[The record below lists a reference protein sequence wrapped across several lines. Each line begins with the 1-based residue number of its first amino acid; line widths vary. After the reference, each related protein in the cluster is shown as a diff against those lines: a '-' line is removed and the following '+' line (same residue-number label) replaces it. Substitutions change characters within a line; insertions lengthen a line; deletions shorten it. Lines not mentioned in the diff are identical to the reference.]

1 MNGLGYTLRYF
12 AADLAPMIVFLLV
25 FLMSRNIYL
34 ATGVGIG
41 LAALGIGWRF
51 ARKAPI
57 GMLQWAGLGLI
68 AVFGAATLLTGDPR
82 FVMFKPTGINLVLGA
97 AMLRRGWMERYAP
110 ETVRD
115 LARPM
120 LNIFGY
126 VWSGLMFF
134 TAALNLILVFTID
147 PAAWAKFNL
156 IFPPVSII
164 GLFVIQN
171 VVMRARLRTASGHSG
186 GAAARAW
193 PGPA

>member
-1 MNGLGYTLRYF
+1 MSGLGYTLRYF
-12 AADLAPMIVFLLV
+12 AADLTPMIVFLLV
-25 FLMSRNIYL
+25 FLASKNIYL

-41 LAALGIGWRF
+41 LSALLIGWGL

-97 AMLRRGWMERYAP
+97 VMLKRGWMERYAP
-110 ETVRD
+110 EAIRD

-120 LNIFGY
+120 LNVFGY

-134 TAALNLILVFTID
+134 TAALNLILVFTVD
-147 PAAWAKFNL
+147 ATTWAKFNL
-156 IFPPVSII
+156 IFPPTSII
-164 GLFVIQN
+164 ALFIIQN
-171 VVMRARLRTASGHSG
+171 VFMRVRAARRRPSGS
-186 GAAARAW
+186 AAARA
-193 PGPA
+193 